1 MTAELIP
8 VLVLR
13 DLAAASA
20 LLTGVF
26 GFTQRSQGRLA
37 LGSQEIALEA
47 VPTGATG
54 HGTIDHLALAVDDV
68 PAALAEALARG
79 GRIDGAVT
87 PDGPRFIP
95 EFWSRG
101 AAFVFLEGPEGA
113 RMELCA
119 RPGDPRPGLP
129 GHDHIGI
136 ACADFAAVRAFF
148 LAQGFTELA
157 AHRLRDASGET
168 PVCFL
173 ALGQSV
179 VEIYSPPDRAP
190 AAPPQTA
197 VPHWR
202 RLIVEGAPGFRTVE
216 GPEGLLLERGQR

>member
-1 MTAELIP
+1 MTAMLIP
-8 VLVLR
+8 VLALR
-13 DLAAASA
+13 DVPAATA

-26 GFTQRSQGRLA
+26 GFAPLPGGRLA
-37 LGSQEIALEA
+37 LGSQVIALEA
-47 VPTGATG
+47 APTGASG

-68 PAALAEALARG
+68 PAALAQAQARG
-79 GRIDGAVT
+79 GRIDQAVT

-101 AAFVFLEGPEGA
+101 AAFVFLEGPECA
-113 RMELCA
+113 RMEFCA

-148 LAQGFTELA
+148 LAQGFAEVA
-157 AHRLRDASGET
+157 SHRLRDASGET

-173 ALGQSV
+173 SLGQSM
-179 VEIYSPPDRAP
+179 VEIYSPPDRA
-190 AAPPQTA
+190 AAPPDQPA
-197 VPHWR
+197 VAHWR
-202 RLIVEGAPGFRTVE
+202 RLIVEGVPGFRTVE
-216 GPEGLLLERGQR
+216 GPEGLVLAGVPA